1 MRQTVEQYVNNL
13 FCCAPD
19 TVRNRELR
27 EEILQNALAR
37 YDDLLAAGE
46 TEPAACGA
54 AVAAIG
60 DVSPLIERS
69 AESALSAG
77 PSAEEKR
84 RSGLLASLAAACF
97 ILCPMPVI
105 FLDRSSLCET
115 LGPSLL
121 LLLLAAGVGLLIY
134 RANTCPR
141 ARAQRRRAPAGARL
155 KLAVVVAM
163 WCLMTALYFVVS
175 FVSGAWYI
183 TWILFLIAAALT
195 PLILTLFDLKK
206 EKTDE

>member
-1 MRQTVEQYVNNL
+1 MRETIVQYVNNL
-13 FCCAPD
+13 FCCAPE
-19 TVRNRELR
+19 TARNRELR
-27 EEILQNALAR
+27 EEILQNTLAR
-37 YDDLLAAGE
+37 YDDLLNGGME
-46 TEPAACGA
+46 ESAACGT

-60 DVSPLIERS
+60 DISPLIERVTGPAS
-69 AESALSAG
+69 AKETH
-77 PSAEEKR
+77 
-84 RSGLLASLAAACF
+84 RSGLLAALAAACF

-105 FLDRSSLCET
+105 FLDRSPLCET

-141 ARAQRRRAPAGARL
+141 ARAQRRRTSVSANARL
-155 KLAVVVAM
+155 KTAIVVAM
-163 WCLMTALYFVVS
+163 WCLVTALYFVVS
-175 FVSGAWYI
+175 FMSGAWYI

-195 PLILTLFDLKK
+195 PLILALFDLKK

>member
-37 YDDLLAAGE
+37 YDDLLAGGE

-69 AESALSAG
+69 ANPAAG

-84 RSGLLASLAAACF
+84 RSGLLASLAAVCF
-97 ILCPMPVI
+97 ILCPLPVI
-105 FLDRSSLCET
+105 FLDRSPLCET

-141 ARAQRRRAPAGARL
+141 ARAQRRRASVSANARL
-155 KLAVVVAM
+155 KTAIVVAM
-163 WCLMTALYFVVS
+163 WCLVTALYFVVS
-175 FVSGAWYI
+175 FMSGAWYI

-195 PLILTLFDLKK
+195 PLILALFDLKK